1 MRLILAKAI
10 YIIGIAIAI
19 GLALGIVGS
28 VLWIA
33 FLMLP
38 IMGYIVLLIIGLI
51 GFGFLFGWAEGE
63 LEKSKSDWVNP

>member
-1 MRLILAKAI
+1 MLAKAI

-19 GLALGIVGS
+19 GLALGLIGS
-28 VLWIA
+28 FLWVA

-38 IMGYIVLLIIGLI
+38 IAGYLFLLFVGLL

-63 LEKSKSDWVNP
+63 LEKDKNYKARA

>member
-1 MRLILAKAI
+1 MKLMLAKAI

-19 GLALGIVGS
+19 GLALGLVGS

-38 IMGYIVLLIIGLI
+38 IMGYLVLLFVGLL
-51 GFGFLFGWAEGE
+51 GFGFLFGWAENE
-63 LEKSKSDWVNP
+63 LEKDKNYKARA